1 MSQYRHLTIL
11 ERERIF
17 LLHEEGFSI
26 SIIGNDIQHSPFTI
40 LHELRR
46 NKKKTIHLPKRKK
59 INAYRRKKCGR
70 YHILNDP

>member
-40 LHELRR
+40 LH
-46 NKKKTIHLPKRKK
+46 
-59 INAYRRKKCGR
+59 
-70 YHILNDP
+70 

>member
-46 NKKKTIHLPKRKK
+46 NKKNYSPSKAEKLCLSKK
-59 INAYRRKKCGR
+59 NADV
-70 YHILNDP
+70 ITF

>member
-46 NKKKTIHLPKRKK
+46 NKKKLFTFQSGK
-59 INAYRRKKCGR
+59 NYAYRRKNADV
-70 YHILNDP
+70 ITF

>member
-1 MSQYRHLTIL
+1 MSQYCHLTIL
-11 ERERIF
+11 KRERIF

-46 NKKKTIHLPKRKK
+46 NKKKLITFQSGKK
-59 INAYRRKKCGR
+59 LCLSKKKCGR

>member
-46 NKKKTIHLPKRKK
+46 NKKKLFTFQSGK
-59 INAYRRKKCGR
+59 NYAYRRKKCGR

>member
-1 MSQYRHLTIL
+1 MSQYCHLTIL
-11 ERERIF
+11 KRERIF

-46 NKKKTIHLPKRKK
+46 NKKKLITFQSGK
-59 INAYRRKKCGR
+59 IMLIEEKCGR

>member
-1 MSQYRHLTIL
+1 MSQYCHLTIL

-26 SIIGNDIQHSPFTI
+26 SIIGNDIRHSPFTI

-46 NKKKTIHLPKRKK
+46 NKKKTNHLPKRKK
-59 INAYRRKKCGR
+59 IMLIEEKMRTLSHSK
-70 YHILNDP
+70 